1 LSESLRYSTART
13 DWRSR
18 PAAEVG
24 DFLNGGRDRVS
35 SRHNAKPRPGLRRET
50 PAILGQCLPL
60 RRKSIHLPW
69 SPGAGGGEKVQR
81 CRTKPLDDQNGHRGD
96 GQSCWPRL
104 PPVSGEVRPSPS
116 HDLLVPSR
124 RSGHDDRKVR
134 GASKGTEP
142 CGGASRRKRHLPQI
156 PHVPEAQGGREAALR
171 DQTPCPS
178 ARATNCV
185 VAGNTTRIGPA
196 P

>member
-1 LSESLRYSTART
+1 MKKISLKIAVATLALIGVQSSSYAVDSA
-13 DWRSR
+13 SV
-18 PAAEVG
+18 EV
-24 DFLNGGRDRVS
+24 
-35 SRHNAKPRPGLRRET
+35 
-50 PAILGQCLPL
+50 
-60 RRKSIHLPW
+60 
-69 SPGAGGGEKVQR
+69 GGGEKVQR

-104 PPVSGEVRPSPS
+104 PPVSGKVRPSPP

-156 PHVPEAQGGREAALR
+156 PRVPEAQGGREAALR